1 MNIININPGEP
12 LAAQRA
18 NETDAGRALQTS
30 DNRPQWASSLLTEQ
44 QAQTQTQTTTASNG
58 GLKIEHN
65 LSASL
70 TSNLIKN
77 KVKELQQEVKEEK
90 KNILP
95 MLLLGL
101 GLYLILK
108 K

>member
-1 MNIININPGEP
+1 MTIINTNPGLP

-30 DNRPQWASSLLTEQ
+30 DKRPQWASSLLTEQ

-58 GLKIEHN
+58 GLKIEHKLN
-65 LSASL
+65 VPQDRLNRIVREQVEQ
-70 TSNLIKN
+70 T
-77 KVKELQQEVKEEK
+77 KEAAR
-90 KNILP
+90 KNIISIILV
-95 MLLLGL
+95 GI